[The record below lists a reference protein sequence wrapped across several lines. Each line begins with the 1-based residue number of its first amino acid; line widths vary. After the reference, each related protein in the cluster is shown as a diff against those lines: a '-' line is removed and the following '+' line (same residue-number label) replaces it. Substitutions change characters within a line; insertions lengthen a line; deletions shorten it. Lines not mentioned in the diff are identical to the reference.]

1 MTFTDWRS
9 VTISQES
16 IGKCHFEDAIDSVN
30 NVIDFIIDKS
40 KIEIYNTIC
49 FIYIYIHKI
58 ISKDPV
64 NNGRPQNIKVIIK
77 KPKLR
82 KIELE
87 RGHT

>member
-30 NVIDFIIDKS
+30 NVIDFIVDKS

-49 FIYIYIHKI
+49 SIYIYINF
-58 ISKDPV
+58 ISKNPL
-64 NNGRPQNIKVIIK
+64 NNVRPQNIKVRIK

-87 RGHT
+87 R